1 MWARRETCQ
10 SVTVPNPAQA
20 PEPIRLLVV
29 EDDRETAEMLAELFA
44 SEGYEVDVALDGQQG
59 VHLALSRKPAIMV
72 LDRGLPAID
81 GLDLMVRLRRVGVTA
96 KILMLTGHSD
106 VAERVRGLN
115 AGAEDYLGKPFDV
128 DELIARVRALH
139 RRHLEHTDLLPLG
152 QGYLDLRQREV
163 LTSRGGSVKL
173 SAREC
178 ELLRTLA
185 VAPNVICR
193 RTDLRT
199 QVFPEATSESIV
211 DTYVHYL
218 RRKLGREAIR
228 TVHGLGYRAGSV

>member
-1 MWARRETCQ
+1 VV
-10 SVTVPNPAQA
+10 SVPNPAQA

-29 EDDRETAEMLAELFA
+29 EDDRDVAAMLAELFA
-44 SEGYEVDVALDGQQG
+44 SEGYQVDVALDGQQG
-59 VHLALSRKPAIMV
+59 LHLALSRKPDIMV

-96 KILMLTGHSD
+96 KILVLTGRGD

-115 AGAEDYLGKPFDV
+115 AGADDYLGKPFDL
-128 DELIARVRALH
+128 DELLARVRALH

-152 QGYLDLRQREV
+152 QGHLDLGHREV
-163 LTSRGGSVKL
+163 LTSHGDVVEL
-173 SAREC
+173 SPREC
-178 ELLRTLA
+178 DLLRTLA
-185 VAPNVICR
+185 IAPNTICR

>member
-1 MWARRETCQ
+1 
-10 SVTVPNPAQA
+10 
-20 PEPIRLLVV
+20 
-29 EDDRETAEMLAELFA
+29 MLAQLFT

-59 VHLALSRKPAIMV
+59 LHLALSRKPDIMV

-81 GLDLMVRLRRVGVTA
+81 GLDLVVRLRRVGVTS
-96 KILMLTGHSD
+96 KILVLTGRSE

-128 DELIARVRALH
+128 DELVARVRALH

-152 QGYLDLRQREV
+152 RGHLDLRQREV
-163 LTSRGGSVKL
+163 LTSQGGSVTL

-178 ELLRTLA
+178 DLLRMLA
-185 VAPNVICR
+185 AAPDVICR
-193 RTDLRT
+193 RTDLRAR
-199 QVFPEATSESIV
+199 VFPEATSESIV

-218 RRKLGREAIR
+218 RRKLGREVIR